1 MRPKSSTIGATLVK
15 AHSDSMCA
23 FLDLHSNTLIIRQE
37 ACFIPTAAVGQQESR
52 GRNHSHI
59 VCLSGFSRLLNTCA
73 PVADQARSTL
83 YCLSAPLLHC
93 TGFFGTK
100 SSLIRS
106 LLCLRVGF
114 HPTHNGKKDELS
126 CRLDKRKGAEP
137 ANSLLRPPLLEPI
150 PCWFLSLMLFSVRE
164 NTSSPQIRFDARRG
178 G

>member
-1 MRPKSSTIGATLVK
+1 MGQKLEMGSPDLIMELGSLSMVSDMRPKSSTIGATLVK

-114 HPTHNGKKDELS
+114 HPTHNGK
-126 CRLDKRKGAEP
+126 
-137 ANSLLRPPLLEPI
+137 
-150 PCWFLSLMLFSVRE
+150 
-164 NTSSPQIRFDARRG
+164 TSSARRT
-178 G
+178 

>member
-1 MRPKSSTIGATLVK
+1 MGQKLEMGSPDLIMELGSLSMVSDMRPKSSTIGATLVK

-23 FLDLHSNTLIIRQE
+23 FLDLHSNTLIIR
-37 ACFIPTAAVGQQESR
+37 QESR

-114 HPTHNGKKDELS
+114 HPTHNGK
-126 CRLDKRKGAEP
+126 
-137 ANSLLRPPLLEPI
+137 
-150 PCWFLSLMLFSVRE
+150 
-164 NTSSPQIRFDARRG
+164 TSSARRT
-178 G
+178 